1 MSDPEASADEHY
13 VSIPRGGPIYI
24 SDMVGPLTKVADFE
38 VSIFREL
45 EVWSCCSHLDYN
57 DTHCDVHFEACL
69 PLIDS
74 TFIWRHT
81 SVMSLYAELP

>member
-45 EVWSCCSHLDYN
+45 EV
-57 DTHCDVHFEACL
+57 
-69 PLIDS
+69 
-74 TFIWRHT
+74 
-81 SVMSLYAELP
+81 